1 MLFDKIMNNEF
12 DPTEII
18 THRVP
23 LEKAGDAYKT
33 FNDHEDECIKVVL
46 KP

>member
-1 MLFDKIMNNEF
+1 MNNEF

-23 LEKAGDAYKT
+23 LEKAGDAKT
-33 FNDHEDECIKVVL
+33 FNDYEDECIKVVL